1 MYSQA
6 WKDILDIVDDFMGNN
21 LECIW
26 FRGHSDQSYPLKSGL
41 FRLDFPSIEEYT
53 NFEKKL
59 YTYYKDMG
67 YLLHNN
73 ESSWELLYSLQHHGG
88 KTRLLD
94 WTESFAVAV
103 YFALCSWQSGSA
115 CIWLLKPEELN
126 LLSTGKREIISPLQ
140 QDCPQHEEYIMSN
153 PQHSIAIY
161 PIKNT
166 VRSSTQ
172 HGVFTVQGNV
182 AEGLDQEFEGLLITQ
197 GYLKAVELQEDVRSD
212 ALRFIKQNG
221 IDHFALFPELD
232 GLAKYL
238 NEFLITGR
246 AK

>member
-6 WKDILDIVDDFMGNN
+6 WKDILDMVDDFMENPAD
-21 LECIW
+21 CIW
-26 FRGHSDQSYPLKSGL
+26 FRGHSNKSYPLKSGL
-41 FRLDFPSIEEYT
+41 FRLDFPRIEEYI
-53 NFEKKL
+53 NCEKKL

-67 YLLHNN
+67 HLLHKN
-73 ESSWELLYSLQHHGG
+73 EGSWQLLYSLQHHGG

-103 YFALCSWQSGSA
+103 YFAVSNWTTGSA
-115 CIWLLKPEELN
+115 CIWLLKPKKLN
-126 LLSTGKREIISPLQ
+126 FLSLGTGEIISPLQ
-140 QDCPQHEEYIMSN
+140 HDWSQSEEYIMGN
-153 PQHSIAIY
+153 PQNSIAIY

-166 VRSSTQ
+166 VRSGTQ

-182 AEGLDQEFEGLLITQ
+182 MESLDKEFDGRLITQ
-197 GYLKAVELQEDVRSD
+197 GYLKAIELHDDVKQD

-221 IDHFALFPELD
+221 IHHFSLFPELD

-238 NEFLITGR
+238 NELLI
-246 AK
+246 KE

>member
-6 WKDILDIVDDFMGNN
+6 WKNILDIVDDFMENPS
-21 LECIW
+21 ECIW
-26 FRGHSDQSYPLKSGL
+26 FRGHSDMSYPLKSGL
-41 FRLDFPSIEEYT
+41 FRLNFAEIEEYI

-59 YTYYKDMG
+59 NTYYKDMG

-73 ESSWELLYSLQHHGG
+73 EESWQLLYSLQHHGG

-103 YFALCSWQSGSA
+103 YFAVCNWKSGSA
-115 CIWLLKPEELN
+115 CIWLVKPKGLN
-126 LLSTGKREIISPLQ
+126 LISVGKGEIISPLQ
-140 QDCPQHEEYIMSN
+140 HNSIQSEQSITKEYKN
-153 PQHSIAIY
+153 SIAIY

-166 VRSSTQ
+166 VRCSTQ

-182 AEGLDQEFEGLLITQ
+182 METLDKEFDGRLITQ
-197 GYLKAVELQEDVRSD
+197 GYLKVVELHEDVRND
-212 ALRFIKQNG
+212 AVRFIKQNG
-221 IDHFALFPELD
+221 INHFSLFPELD

-238 NEFLITGR
+238 NELLIR
-246 AK
+246 

>member
-6 WKDILDIVDDFMGNN
+6 WKDILDIVDDFMGNG

-26 FRGHSDQSYPLKSGL
+26 FRGHGDKSYPLKSGL
-41 FRLDFPSIEEYT
+41 FRLDFARIEEYI

-73 ESSWELLYSLQHHGG
+73 EGSWQLLYSLQHHGG

-103 YFALCSWQSGSA
+103 YFAVSNWKSGSA
-115 CIWLLKPEELN
+115 CIWLLKPEKLN
-126 LLSTGKREIISPLQ
+126 LLSVGKEEIISPFRHYW
-140 QDCPQHEEYIMSN
+140 PRSEEFIMGNRQS
-153 PQHSIAIY
+153 SIAIY

-166 VRSSTQ
+166 VRSGTQ
-172 HGVFTVQGNV
+172 HSVFTVQGNV
-182 AEGLDQEFEGLLITQ
+182 MEALDKEFDGRLITQ
-197 GYLKAVELQEDVRSD
+197 GYLKAVELHDDVRND

-221 IDHFALFPELD
+221 IHHFSLFPELD

-238 NEFLITGR
+238 NESLM
-246 AK
+246 KES